1 MASGP
6 LVGIKVLE
14 FTQILAGPSACA
26 HLGDMGA
33 EVIKVEPPG
42 GEPWRVAQ
50 QFIPGE
56 SKWFHQLNRGK
67 QSLVLKLDEP
77 EAQEIVHRLV
87 PEMDVVVI
95 NYRPDVAARLK
106 IDYETLR
113 ELKPDLIYCDNTAF
127 GRKGPWEHRPGYD
140 IVAQAASG
148 LMASEGKITDGG
160 QPKSIQSTALADYS
174 TGLAMAWGVCA
185 ALFHLERT
193 GEGQAIESTLLQT
206 AMFFQ
211 MERVMRLPA
220 ADPMNVAR
228 MERVHALR
236 DGGASYPELVDAYPS
251 EGAIGDQL
259 GLPGVHDEGWGARD
273 RCAVSRAAGEGAGGD
288 WYGLPGCGRSRL
300 RSAEPGVGG
309 AGTGSGAGHRR
320 DDEDEDDGGVDG
332 DFRSA
337 GGTGEPG
344 ELRGGSAGR
353 SAGDRER
360 DDGGPG
366 ARSVGARAAG
376 GADPQVLE
384 NAAGGAGLLATTRAR
399 HREDRGWSWLQRRA
413 DRRPAG
419 ARGDRVGQRSR
430 ILRRLI

>member
-236 DGGASYPELVDAYPS
+236 DGGASYPELVDAYDPRKVLS
-251 EGAIGDQL
+251 AINSVYRAYTTKDGALAIGALSAALRGKVRGAIGTDFL
-259 GLPGVHDEGWGARD
+259 GADDPDFDPLNPEWVEQARVAVLGIEETMKTKTTAEWMEIFDRQGVPASPVNFAEDLPD
-273 RCAVSRAAGEGAGGD
+273 
-288 WYGLPGCGRSRL
+288 
-300 RSAEPGVGG
+300 
-309 AGTGSGAGHRR
+309 
-320 DDEDEDDGGVDG
+320 
-332 DFRSA
+332 
-337 GGTGEPG
+337 
-344 ELRGGSAGR
+344 
-353 SAGDRER
+353 
-360 DDGGPG
+360 
-366 ARSVGARAAG
+366 
-376 GADPQVLE
+376 DPQVIENEMMVDLVHDLSGPEQQVAPILKFSKTPLE
-384 NAAGGAGLLATTRAR
+384 AQGSSPPLGRDTAKIAAGVGFSDEQIADLQAR
-399 HREDRGWSWLQRRA
+399 WVIG
-413 DRRPAG
+413 
-419 ARGDRVGQRSR
+419 
-430 ILRRLI
+430 